1 MIKLSEQGESLKR
14 LLVSVNTLLTEGV
27 GYLIRHLGPFAIF
40 CMLARALAVYGAD
53 YLASASAYVVT
64 GVTTPL
70 ALFFTL
76 YPVAILVICR
86 VNPIIFIKKC
96 ARTAILA
103 SATNSS
109 AAALPSNMETCIHEL
124 GCGRDVVSL
133 VLPTGMT
140 VHMNGTVVMQSIATV
155 FVATASGVD
164 LQPYQLLVAGI
175 VSITTAL
182 STPPVPMA
190 GTVLVSVILGALG
203 LTGDVSMLA
212 YAVVLAVNYPIGMAF
227 MPMNVIGDA
236 ATCMLVSASEGEL
249 DRNVYY
255 S

>member
-1 MIKLSEQGESLKR
+1 
-14 LLVSVNTLLTEGV
+14 
-27 GYLIRHLGPFAIF
+27 
-40 CMLARALAVYGAD
+40 
-53 YLASASAYVVT
+53 
-64 GVTTPL
+64 
-70 ALFFTL
+70 
-76 YPVAILVICR
+76 
-86 VNPIIFIKKC
+86 
-96 ARTAILA
+96 
-103 SATNSS
+103 
-109 AAALPSNMETCIHEL
+109 METCIHEL